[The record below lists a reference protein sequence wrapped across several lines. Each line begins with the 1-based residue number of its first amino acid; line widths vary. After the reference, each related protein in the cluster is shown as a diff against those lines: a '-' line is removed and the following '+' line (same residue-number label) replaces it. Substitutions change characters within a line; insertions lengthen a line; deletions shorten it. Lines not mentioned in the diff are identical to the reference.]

1 MSEKLHFIVDE
12 DSTSD
17 ELKVDL
23 YLVHAPMSSARF
35 VVEGLSSDVTS
46 IQYIPA
52 EDPLN
57 PTDTYITSPIV
68 VKDASGN
75 TDTQTYDRFA
85 SFDVDPGD
93 ELSVQYGLNPAA
105 SKLRCC
111 GWGTKRRPW
120 TCVPTLLPFT

>member
-1 MSEKLHFIVDE
+1 MTEKLYLIVDE

-57 PTDTYITSPIV
+57 FIETYQTSAIV
-68 VKDASGN
+68 IKDAVGN
-75 TDTQTYDRFA
+75 TDEQT
-85 SFDVDPGD
+85 
-93 ELSVQYGLNPAA
+93 
-105 SKLRCC
+105 
-111 GWGTKRRPW
+111 
-120 TCVPTLLPFT
+120 

>member
-1 MSEKLHFIVDE
+1 MWLTVNEKKVIVMTEKLYLIVDE

-46 IQYIPA
+46 IHYIPA

-57 PTDTYITSPIV
+57 FIETYQTSTIV
-68 VKDASGN
+68 IKDAVGN
-75 TDTQTYDRFA
+75 TDEQTYDRFA
-85 SFDVDPGD
+85 SFDVDPAMSFPFNMASIHSFKITLPPLGD
-93 ELSVQYGLNPAA
+93 
-105 SKLRCC
+105 K
-111 GWGTKRRPW
+111 T
-120 TCVPTLLPFT
+120 